1 MDSETGY
8 EGLRAQKRGRKV
20 SEICLELRQELL
32 ENMMP
37 TFHAPLKAIVLA
49 ALIAPAVPVPA
60 QNDNPWYGGYS
71 SRFWG
76 LGDSVGFRGS
86 LPGVFGLPG
95 NSPESLSSSRYFGGY
110 RMSDSFAIEGAQ
122 TSFGL
127 SGSACGGD
135 PLTGDSFRSCYGS
148 AWSVSGVATIPF
160 QSIGLALYGR
170 MGMHYWQNGAQDEG
184 ARRRALDDLGTVYGV
199 GLSYEFSK
207 AVTFRAESERYTD
220 LSGNN
225 GNGPRFGV
233 GLDASVHSIGL
244 SIKF

>member
-1 MDSETGY
+1 MPEM
-8 EGLRAQKRGRKV
+8 R
-20 SEICLELRQELL
+20 LELRQELL

-37 TFHAPLKAIVLA
+37 SFHAPLKGIGLA
-49 ALIAPAVPVPA
+49 ALIAVSGALFA
-60 QNDNPWYGGYS
+60 QNEGHWYGSRS
-71 SRFWG
+71 SGFWG

-86 LPGVFGLPG
+86 RPGLFGFPG
-95 NSPESLSSSRYFGGY
+95 SSPEGLSISRNLSGY

-127 SGSACGGD
+127 NGSACVGD
-135 PLTGDSFRSCYGS
+135 SLTGDAYRSCYGS

-170 MGMHYWQNGAQDEG
+170 MGMHYWQNGPQDEG
-184 ARRRALDDLGTVYGV
+184 ASHRFLDDVGTVYGI
-199 GLSYEFSK
+199 GLRYEFSK

-225 GNGPRFGV
+225 SNGTGSGV

>member
-1 MDSETGY
+1 MPEMG
-8 EGLRAQKRGRKV
+8 
-20 SEICLELRQELL
+20 LELNEEFL

-37 TFHAPLKAIVLA
+37 TFPAPLKAIVLA
-49 ALIAPAVPVPA
+49 ALIAAGGPLFA
-60 QNDNPWYGGYS
+60 QKVDPWYGGHS
-71 SRFWG
+71 SGFWG

-86 LPGVFGLPG
+86 LPGVFGFPG
-95 NSPESLSSSRYFGGY
+95 GSPEGLSASRYFSGY

-135 PLTGDSFRSCYGS
+135 PLTGDSFRACYGS

-170 MGMHYWQNGAQDEG
+170 MGMHYWQSNSQDEG
-184 ARRRALDDLGTVYGV
+184 ASHRALNDLGTVYGI

-207 AVTFRAESERYTD
+207 AVSFRAETERYTD

-225 GNGPRFGV
+225 GNGPGSGI